1 MAKDYAEMLR
11 KAREGYAAA
20 TSGDTSGAS
29 KSGAKDYAKMLQDAR
44 NRVQGIQSNNDA
56 DAAQRAS
63 NARTVAARYYTNNL
77 QYPGT
82 VKKTP
87 EQQSNDRVVY
97 ARQPEVQQQ
106 LKEHADKLRAG
117 MEFKQTDEYK
127 TGLQNRMSGASLS
140 RSLAQ
145 NVPVVAPIKADETPV
160 LNTAPATEAREV
172 YKEKQETPYLPGL
185 RDNSVAKQIGYLSEI
200 AAAAVN
206 LGAEDLKGGAKDL
219 FNQITEGIAKG
230 TETKQ
235 VGKVSLPSGIKKS
248 TKPTFRTYSENQE
261 LGLDD
266 GSNLIKSMLKAS
278 EDAWYLNSDTEET
291 PAEKRIAEIENKYKY
306 TNKSDVTNFL
316 ASALSGTGYGTQN
329 IAGSLVSGGGL
340 GNPVSASMT
349 LFKGIRRNM
358 RDAKRMG
365 YSKDDAVGYATRQT
379 LADTGLDAILNA
391 AGAGVEQVAGKA
403 IANIPSVYTRAAART
418 GVSALSEAAQSALS
432 NIVSVANQKMTGN
445 PDATIDW
452 NSVAR
457 SAAVGGFS
465 GALQQG
471 IIEIVNLPT
480 NARLAKRDYAV
491 AEEYIKRATHVESDA
506 EAEQMV
512 QVGKKLLEYVD
523 DLANEGTSESK
534 ARAKGWKAY
543 KDTISAVVDD
553 LENYG
558 DRIVVD
564 FAEKSDIVNNIIN
577 APKADIVDGTADLV
591 NKVAES
597 IEPNENAVNAT
608 IDYIR
613 DEIQKKQNEITMQ
626 TDPVLRRE
634 TEIDRL
640 AIIEIEKTLRNK
652 RAEIESARKKKLEEA
667 DAAETQPNTTPTTD
681 GTEKT
686 VETSEKPLTTAQEN
700 ATIPV
705 ENTAQEQTVAKQ
717 PKQEERVETPK
728 NETTAKQTDPGN
740 KNIQTFTVD
749 GRTVE
754 IDTSKRAPNEF
765 TLKHVVKKH
774 SKTGEDLDVYQIPEN
789 LSSNEYARLKKNM
802 VGIGGYYSSFVKG
815 FIVPRDKI
823 DRIEY
828 FADVEEETPAQN
840 VQQGEKSGIHVEQ
853 AEEKAAENT
862 VQDSSETVVDSAEA
876 KPIVE
881 INKASGGETNEE
893 QAAIADGS
901 TSPASETEKAKAKI
915 KKSVE
920 TAGFEYKSKNARNIG
935 TAIANGALSLDN
947 IVYGGK
953 VNGFSDEQRKHFAET
968 LIAGSYTDAD
978 TIHTKIPYDGT
989 FDIKNNPTVIGNAL
1003 DALKIKLSSA
1013 ENVGGN
1019 SNANVKKIITL
1030 LQNAYTVAS
1039 SKHDGTD
1046 YVTDGSILIK
1056 VSTENLSEIRS
1067 ALDAKGNMQ
1076 ETQRDFLSMF
1086 DSDNIELLKVQPRK
1100 AYKIPASQKGGG
1112 ITAVSFETPDGKETL
1127 FDSRYVKTFDGKEN
1141 FWAAV
1146 KYKYAGDKY
1155 SLASV
1160 DKDGSINCLILPLNV
1175 SHTSNYEQVAFNSK
1189 SKLWAGKETE
1199 NTYTGENY
1207 VENTDAT
1214 LQTPEEPQPEQPRQQ
1229 VVQETT
1235 QQVQKDQNKPAS
1247 TQISDYV
1254 LDKLTNNGKITT
1266 QELQSI
1272 ADKAHGGTMAEGKYD
1287 VKAMTD
1293 AMELGVNRY
1302 IIDTIS
1308 NAQSDFNSPK
1318 AEKAVESID
1327 EITESILNAIPTQT
1341 KRSEEQVSL
1350 QQFSTPPNIAY
1361 LASWVANI
1369 DNKDTVLEPSAGIGG
1384 LASFAKADGAKVYV
1398 NELSESRLEMLK
1410 QLPFDGFFKEN
1421 AEQINNI
1428 LPDSVSP
1435 SVVLMNPPFSSTGGR
1450 TKNSTKNA
1458 IPHIE
1463 QALLR
1468 LQDGGRLVAIVGK
1481 GMADDTPTFRNW
1493 YNELRKTY
1501 DIRANVGINGEN
1513 YRKYGTTFDVQML
1526 VIDKTGPQKGKT
1538 ITGNYDDL
1546 REIPPLLEEVRNDK
1560 TKIGENAIQNPEAI
1574 HDKAVEELEIAR
1586 EASSKA
1592 ETALDAVK
1600 KMHDMYWF
1608 AENESAM
1615 SRGKKYSALSRPISK
1630 NASINRRDDVIK
1642 ELKKGAVPV
1651 EKSGEYRLQ
1660 FADKTF
1666 AIVVKSEHEF
1676 AEYLTSN
1683 KRSDESW
1690 DDALKRIQYHDG
1702 ALEKAEKAYNDAR
1715 SIESQKLEAA
1725 EEAYD
1730 ALTKYRHAK
1739 WDTAVRKSQEQNN
1752 AIKKGEDVNDRSR
1765 ENQQLE
1771 TGESGRKDVGIHRGA
1786 DVPKELGVADTIRE
1800 NVSGDDSGV
1809 PLGVSEQGN
1818 SSGSGRIVADTENP
1832 QHTGI
1837 VQTDDGGSK
1846 RGRSDTGIRE
1856 RSTDAKGLH
1865 EEVSDRGRG
1874 DMAVQRGDNAGHDID
1889 GDGSTARRD
1898 KPRTRGDERLG
1909 RGDVAESD
1917 KQYHKAALDSSEDN
1931 GTYATYTPEKLNIK
1945 GAKPHPTKLV
1955 ESSAMSSVHAPD
1967 LHYVPNLDRDIIT
1980 KGVLSDAQLVAV
1992 MYAGQAH
1999 ETVLPNGN
2007 RKGFLIG
2014 DGTGVGK
2021 GREISGIILDN
2032 FNSGRTKAVWVSV
2045 SSGLVNDARRDWV
2058 DLGGKESDVI
2068 DFSKEKGKKGGIGKF
2083 DKGIMF
2089 VSYDTLK
2096 SGKKGG
2102 ETNADIIADWFGK
2115 DFDGVIVFDE
2125 AHKAGNLIAEKTGRG
2140 SKKPSQNAIKAN
2152 DFQNSLKNA
2161 RVVYASATIADK
2173 VSGLAFVSRLGLW
2186 GDGTQFSGVDDFVG
2200 KIGGSGMAAMELVAR
2215 DMKATGTYI
2224 SRNLS
2229 YDGVGYERLEHTL
2242 TKDQI
2247 YMYDTMSEGWQVVMQ
2262 DVDKAMRITGNKSK
2276 NADSQLWSSMMRFYD
2291 QVLVSM
2297 SMPSVI
2303 SDIEKQLADG
2313 KACVVQVVNTQEA
2326 AQERAVEKMREE
2338 GSEDYDNLDI
2348 TPRQILE
2355 QYLLNSFPVEQYE
2368 KYIDEN
2374 GNEQSRVARDSKG
2387 QPIINKEAVAMRD
2400 ALLERIKD
2408 ISIPEGPIDMLINH
2422 FGKDRVAEVSGRDR
2436 RFVNVTD
2443 ENGNI
2448 KRVEDVRGDGAKN
2461 GSRAANDAEAKAF
2474 QNGEKDILI
2483 FSAQAGGTGY
2493 SYHADKRAK
2502 NSRQRVGYILQT
2514 APNSQLLMQTIGRIH
2529 RSNEAFPPIY
2539 KLVSTD
2545 LSAQKRFVTSSA
2557 RRLEQLGALTKGQRQ
2572 ASGGI
2577 FSADDNLE
2585 TDLSSDALLA
2595 FFDRLGHGKIPGM
2608 DPKKILSKMGYTKY
2622 FYDEYGNFKL
2632 NKDTGSNVTRF
2643 LNRILAL
2650 GVEDGNRVFDEFMDI
2665 RQAYYEAAEEAG
2677 TLDTGMENVKAD
2689 KLDIVQRETVYTDE
2703 STGAETQ
2710 YVQAKVYNKPTIIQT
2725 LDDAM
2730 AYRPQFQGIRRME
2743 DGSVRAVY
2751 RIADQT
2757 NSFGVPVKRFRLQG
2771 ANTAVSNTMSEK
2783 NMNAKTEEIPKAEWE
2798 AVWKEAVKEVPEYN
2812 ESELHMITGALL
2824 PVWNKLPQDGNIK
2837 AMRITATDGTQYL
2850 GRVIPPKQIDAVLRS
2865 LGASKSSIKKQY
2877 TGKEL
2882 YSAVMDKAQAVSFDG
2897 LYGATWTVS
2906 RRRVSGEN
2914 RLEVTGRNLFA
2925 FKEKYPGVFTETI
2938 QYKQRYFIPTGSKG
2952 EEILGKL
2959 AENGVRSVGNPEPDD
2974 VAYYSKTQGNWGSR
2988 AGKDGKLPMPK
2999 NISDIYKAAKE
3010 IFGIAI
3016 NSGKVKNGAEGVY
3029 NTHANTIRTRVY
3041 GDLPTIAHELGHMF
3055 DKRYKLSDM
3064 ESVNELVKNYKTD
3077 LEEAGYNESLYPKEA
3092 VAMYFADLLH
3102 DGEYAQHKNPQFS
3115 TALFDAMSDIDK
3127 NKLADFKQMTEN
3139 YFRMDDKERRRA
3151 QVRYRY
3157 KDKST
3162 MGKAKFQVESFLRDP
3177 KGYMGKRS
3185 RDFMREV
3192 FDDVFELRYF
3202 DGAHTLAMRERQSDS
3217 IAKGRLEYA
3226 FTDNHGKVIGK
3237 SLKSVLY
3244 EGDITDLNK
3253 KDFEA
3258 YLIAR
3263 VALDR
3268 LENNEKDPTA
3278 AYLVY
3283 ADKDLGSKE
3292 ALVNA
3297 ILDYE
3302 RENPT
3307 FADTANG
3314 VYEYRHNLLTVAVD
3328 SGIISEKLAKR
3339 MEKQLPHYVP
3349 LYRYVEDKNNVSPLA
3364 KFKGSGRDIYS
3375 PIENLATQTA
3385 AITKAIQKNET
3396 RKALF
3401 NAIDTNEDMGLWA
3414 EKVPPDKFF
3423 DRVSTQEIPD
3433 KIMKFLQ
3440 SGGNGAM
3447 TDDDM
3452 VEFTEELMKYI
3463 GGSVGMWKIKNK
3475 QNDKIVSV
3483 MRNGVPEYYE
3493 MHDPGLLKAL
3503 ENMNPHKSN
3512 AFISLMGTA
3521 TRISSTL
3528 VTSVSPRFGLF
3539 TNPIRDF
3546 NTGYIFSKTTN
3557 NPVTYTI
3564 DWFKAFIEAVRNTDD
3579 FKAYVANGG
3588 GYVGCIT
3595 SKANVLRG
3603 IYKDMVKPSS
3613 KLKESINP
3621 RNWLESLSG
3630 LANAIDSAPRFA
3642 EYKRALEQNGG
3653 DVIAAVQEGMDVTV
3667 NFRQSGRTTK
3677 EINNLVM
3684 FNSARVTAIG
3694 QNSERIM
3701 KSRRI
3706 FAKFLIV
3713 NFLQTAM
3720 HIAALVLFSKMFDEG
3735 DEDTLKDYQNLST
3748 YNKFANWCYPIGDG
3762 QFLRVPKEQN
3772 VMALSSVLDATWER
3786 FVLENPDAFK
3796 DMDEYLVDALMIADP
3811 NPMKAAGDLI
3821 SDVTFFGTVLDLAKN
3836 ETFTGAPIVPNG
3848 YQYRAAPEQYNEK
3861 TSALAIKLGS
3871 ITGMSPFKIDYI
3883 IDDTTG
3889 FVGDVILNLTKQGGT
3904 TLKDAV
3910 GLKDTSK
3917 KSVLKGIPVPGVM
3930 LRDSV
3935 YSTDVVSNFYDTKEW
3950 YDKRSGSY
3958 DAVGEAGGKYSFYD
3972 TYGSYK
3978 YQKIADVYSKA
3989 NARLKLEKND
3999 EAKRLLRRAM
4009 NTFIQSA
4016 NDTEKTKMDE
4026 RIAKLA
4032 ENTGYTV
4039 SDIAPYIVVP
4049 DSVSGKMPDGVK
4061 VSYYLDGYDLLDYYT
4076 MSQLYFQ
4083 YYCNDILDSTASDE
4097 EKAEALKKAKREV
4110 KEDLN
4115 EIFFEKLK

>member
-11 KAREGYAAA
+11 KAREGYTAA
-20 TSGDTSGAS
+20 TSGTTSGAS
-29 KSGAKDYAKMLQDAR
+29 QSGAKDYAKMLQDAR
-44 NRVQGIQSNNDA
+44 NRVQGIQPNNDT

-87 EQQSNDRVVY
+87 EQQSHDRVVY
-97 ARQPEVQQQ
+97 ARQPAIQQQ
-106 LKEHADKLRAG
+106 LKNRADMLNIGNAV
-117 MEFKQTDEYK
+117 QT
-127 TGLQNRMSGASLS
+127 TPRSQSAMSGASMAQ
-140 RSLAQ
+140 SLAQ
-145 NVPVVAPIKADETPV
+145 NVPNQYAPADKNALPKSLANVPSKNVEQKGALEYISEKGQEAFYNANQSINQTIEAASQAVFGFFGDVVNNKGVSPEEKLNSGLTKAKKRFVDTLEQNRVENPPDNTTDIAPEYESARSKPVVKFAGDANAVMSSMLPRFMVTMGASGLGATAASAAGTLGMATSAAQTFQNAYNEARNDGANENQATLSAARNAASDAIIGRFTGGVLEGGAGIADSAIQKYAGNALNNFFRSRPMAKTLSYVVAKGIGEGTEEVLQDIAKTEAKRLTYGSDEKIDPKSLAYSGV
-160 LNTAPATEAREV
+160 LGFVMGSAFAGMEAPARYAV
-172 YKEKQETPYLPGL
+172 YKSDYNTI
-185 RDNSVAKQIGYLSEI
+185 NTLS
-200 AAAAVN
+200 
-206 LGAEDLKGGAKDL
+206 
-219 FNQITEGIAKG
+219 
-230 TETKQ
+230 
-235 VGKVSLPSGIKKS
+235 
-248 TKPTFRTYSENQE
+248 R
-261 LGLDD
+261 
-266 GSNLIKSMLKAS
+266 
-278 EDAWYLNSDTEET
+278 
-291 PAEKRIAEIENKYKY
+291 
-306 TNKSDVTNFL
+306 
-316 ASALSGTGYGTQN
+316 
-329 IAGSLVSGGGL
+329 
-340 GNPVSASMT
+340 
-349 LFKGIRRNM
+349 
-358 RDAKRMG
+358 
-365 YSKDDAVGYATRQT
+365 
-379 LADTGLDAILNA
+379 
-391 AGAGVEQVAGKA
+391 GAGEVK
-403 IANIPSVYTRAAART
+403 
-418 GVSALSEAAQSALS
+418 S
-432 NIVSVANQKMTGN
+432 NA
-445 PDATIDW
+445 DAD
-452 NSVAR
+452 AM
-457 SAAVGGFS
+457 
-465 GALQQG
+465 Q
-471 IIEIVNLPT
+471 
-480 NARLAKRDYAV
+480 
-491 AEEYIKRATHVESDA
+491 ATADA
-506 EAEQMV
+506 
-512 QVGKKLLEYVD
+512 
-523 DLANEGTSESK
+523 
-534 ARAKGWKAY
+534 
-543 KDTISAVVDD
+543 
-553 LENYG
+553 
-558 DRIVVD
+558 
-564 FAEKSDIVNNIIN
+564 IIN
-577 APKADIVDGTADLV
+577 AADKAIDELQNAKPSEDVDVKEEISRLNYVKDGAQKVKDTLNENRSDIIEQNLAKEDATQNAVDGTPDTIIDDTAKLV
-591 NKVAES
+591 NTVADT
-597 IEPNENAVNAT
+597 IEPDKNAVNAT
-608 IDYIR
+608 IDHVVQEIR
-613 DEIQKKQNEITMQ
+613 NTDVQQNVAQ
-626 TDPVLRRE
+626 TDVEKQEIAVKRSKLE
-634 TEIDRL
+634 EID
-640 AIIEIEKTLRNK
+640 KTLRNNRK
-652 RAEIESARKKKLEEA
+652 DVEEARKDTKNQSDTPEIGTKKTVSEPIPPTYHEGKGVVQYFIPGRKTPVATSTQSDLGTLKLFGGDTTIKQAYETPLLGGQGVKTVLDAYVSRGYGDVTMHDMFGFDGENQFAANASRNPNAKVVPVDSANASTAEA
-667 DAAETQPNTTPTTD
+667 TPTTPTPTAE
-681 GTEKT
+681 TEKT
-686 VETSEKPLTTAQEN
+686 VETSEEPLTTEREN

-705 ENTAQEQTVAKQ
+705 ENTAQEQTVAEQ
-717 PKQEERVETPK
+717 PKQEERVETQK
-728 NETTAKQTDPGN
+728 NETTATQTEPDN

-749 GRTVE
+749 GKTVE

-765 TLKHVVKKH
+765 TLKHVVKQNT
-774 SKTGEDLDVYQIPEN
+774 KTGADMDVFRMTKS
-789 LSSNEYARLKKNM
+789 LSDKEYARLKKNI

-815 FIVPRDKI
+815 FIVPHDKI
-823 DRIEY
+823 DRISY
-828 FADVEEETPAQN
+828 FADV
-840 VQQGEKSGIHVEQ
+840 I
-853 AEEKAAENT
+853 
-862 VQDSSETVVDSAEA
+862 
-876 KPIVE
+876 
-881 INKASGGETNEE
+881 EE
-893 QAAIADGS
+893 QAPETPKPTEQPNAQTS
-901 TSPASETEKAKAKI
+901 TPTVQESTKVEETATDNLPTEEPVKTEKPVKA
-915 KKSVE
+915 
-920 TAGFEYKSKNARNIG
+920 
-935 TAIANGALSLDN
+935 
-947 IVYGGK
+947 
-953 VNGFSDEQRKHFAET
+953 
-968 LIAGSYTDAD
+968 
-978 TIHTKIPYDGT
+978 
-989 FDIKNNPTVIGNAL
+989 
-1003 DALKIKLSSA
+1003 
-1013 ENVGGN
+1013 
-1019 SNANVKKIITL
+1019 
-1030 LQNAYTVAS
+1030 
-1039 SKHDGTD
+1039 
-1046 YVTDGSILIK
+1046 
-1056 VSTENLSEIRS
+1056 
-1067 ALDAKGNMQ
+1067 
-1076 ETQRDFLSMF
+1076 
-1086 DSDNIELLKVQPRK
+1086 
-1100 AYKIPASQKGGG
+1100 
-1112 ITAVSFETPDGKETL
+1112 
-1127 FDSRYVKTFDGKEN
+1127 
-1141 FWAAV
+1141 
-1146 KYKYAGDKY
+1146 
-1155 SLASV
+1155 
-1160 DKDGSINCLILPLNV
+1160 
-1175 SHTSNYEQVAFNSK
+1175 
-1189 SKLWAGKETE
+1189 
-1199 NTYTGENY
+1199 
-1207 VENTDAT
+1207 AT
-1214 LQTPEEPQPEQPRQQ
+1214 N
-1229 VVQETT
+1229 VQENATN
-1235 QQVQKDQNKPAS
+1235 VQTSQEQDKPAS

-1266 QELQSI
+1266 QELQSV

-1302 IIDTIS
+1302 LIDTVK

-1318 AEKAVESID
+1318 AEKAVESLD

-1384 LASFAKADGAKVYV
+1384 LASFAKADGATVYV
-1398 NELSESRLEMLK
+1398 NELSDSRLKMLK
-1410 QLPFDGFFKEN
+1410 QLPFDGFYNEN

-1481 GMADDTPTFRNW
+1481 GMANDAPTFRNW
-1493 YNELRKTY
+1493 YNELREKY
-1501 DIRANVGINGEN
+1501 NIRANIGIDGEN
-1513 YRKYGTTFDVQML
+1513 YKKYGTTFDVQML
-1526 VIDKTGPQKGKT
+1526 VIDKTGPQTGET
-1538 ITGNYDDL
+1538 ITGNYKDL
-1546 REIPPLLEEVRNDK
+1546 HEIPKLLEGIRND
-1560 TKIGENAIQNPEAI
+1560 
-1574 HDKAVEELEIAR
+1574 
-1586 EASSKA
+1586 
-1592 ETALDAVK
+1592 
-1600 KMHDMYWF
+1600 
-1608 AENESAM
+1608 
-1615 SRGKKYSALSRPISK
+1615 RG
-1630 NASINRRDDVIK
+1630 
-1642 ELKKGAVPV
+1642 
-1651 EKSGEYRLQ
+1651 
-1660 FADKTF
+1660 
-1666 AIVVKSEHEF
+1666 
-1676 AEYLTSN
+1676 
-1683 KRSDESW
+1683 
-1690 DDALKRIQYHDG
+1690 
-1702 ALEKAEKAYNDAR
+1702 
-1715 SIESQKLEAA
+1715 
-1725 EEAYD
+1725 
-1730 ALTKYRHAK
+1730 
-1739 WDTAVRKSQEQNN
+1739 
-1752 AIKKGEDVNDRSR
+1752 R

-1771 TGESGRKDVGIHRGA
+1771 TGESGRGNNGLAPNQEKSETDLAGAVRG
-1786 DVPKELGVADTIRE
+1786 
-1800 NVSGDDSGV
+1800 
-1809 PLGVSEQGN
+1809 GN
-1818 SSGSGRIVADTENP
+1818 SIASNEQHVAGEYPGRHMDTGDGSGS
-1832 QHTGI
+1832 
-1837 VQTDDGGSK
+1837 
-1846 RGRSDTGIRE
+1846 
-1856 RSTDAKGLH
+1856 ST
-1865 EEVSDRGRG
+1865 RGRG
-1874 DMAVQRGDNAGHDID
+1874 DVQSVDAGRERDGRGILASDVRNDSGESASVLG
-1889 GDGSTARRD
+1889 GESERGVG
-1898 KPRTRGDERLG
+1898 RTGTGERVGIDERSS
-1909 RGDVAESD
+1909 RGNATGVVKEKTA
-1917 KQYHKAALDSSEDN
+1917 KKAASSDN
-1931 GTYATYTPEKLNIK
+1931 GVYASYTPAKLTIT
-1945 GAKPHPTKLV
+1945 GAKKHPAPLV
-1955 ESSAMSSVHAPD
+1955 ESSAMSAVSSPE
-1967 LHYVPNLDRDIIT
+1967 LHYKPKLDQKIIDS
-1980 KGVLSDAQLVAV
+1980 GALSDAQLENIS
-1992 MYAGQAH
+1992 YAGQAH
-1999 ETVLPNGN
+1999 EQMLPDGE
-2007 RKGFLIG
+2007 RKGYFIG

-2021 GREISGIILDN
+2021 GRQLAGIILDN
-2032 FNSGRTKAVWVSV
+2032 FNQGRKKAVWVSAKKE
-2045 SSGLVNDARRDWV
+2045 LFEDAVRDWS
-2058 DLGGKESDVI
+2058 DLGGDA
-2068 DFSKEKGKKGGIGKF
+2068 SKLLNYSNEAVKKKLSATNDGVL
-2083 DKGIMF
+2083 F
-2089 VSYDTLK
+2089 VTYDTLK
-2096 SGKKGG
+2096 GASKSGGSEKVKHLDVIERWLG
-2102 ETNADIIADWFGK
+2102 N

-2125 AHKAGNLIAEKTGRG
+2125 SHKMANL
-2140 SKKPSQNAIKAN
+2140 KPSSKGFGKAKASETAIAGDK
-2152 DFQNSLKNA
+2152 FQSDMKNA
-2161 RVVYASATIADK
+2161 RVVYASATGATN
-2173 VSGLAFVSRLGLW
+2173 VENLAYARRLGLW
-2186 GDGTQFSGVDDFVG
+2186 GEGSQFADETEFIT
-2200 KIGGSGMAAMELVAR
+2200 KIGSSGIAAMELVAR
-2215 DMKATGTYI
+2215 DMKAMGVYLARSI
-2224 SRNLS
+2224 S
-2229 YDGVGYERLEHTL
+2229 YDGVQYTQLQHKL
-2242 TKDQI
+2242 TPEQT
-2247 YMYDTMSEGWQVVMQ
+2247 YMYDTMSNGWQVVLQ
-2262 DVDKAMRITGNKSK
+2262 NFDKAMNITNSK
-2276 NADSQLWSSMMRFYD
+2276 KNTQVKRARSRVYSNMQQFYN
-2291 QVLVSM
+2291 QVLSSM
-2297 SMPSVI
+2297 SMPTVI
-2303 SDIEKQLADG
+2303 SDIEKELAAG
-2313 KACVVQVVNTQEA
+2313 HSCVIQIVNTNEA
-2326 AQERAVEKMREE
+2326 AQDRAVGNSKERGDKDLE
-2338 GSEDYDNLDI
+2338 NLDI
-2348 TPRQILE
+2348 TPRQLITG
-2355 QYLLNSFPVEQYE
+2355 YVMNCFPVQQYE
-2368 KYIDEN
+2368 SYTDEN
-2374 GNEQSRVARDSKG
+2374 GNEQSRPVVDSNG
-2387 QPIINKEAVAMRD
+2387 NPVLNKQAVSMRD
-2400 ALLERIKD
+2400 ELLAKIND
-2408 ISIPEGPIDMLINH
+2408 ISIPEGPLDMLINH
-2422 FGKDRVAEVSGRDR
+2422 FGEDNVAEITGRKSR
-2436 RFVNVTD
+2436 VVEKAD

-2448 KRVEDVRGDGAKN
+2448 KKQLEQRNSEKSN
-2461 GSRAANDAEAKAF
+2461 IAETKAF
-2474 QNGEKDILI
+2474 QDGKKRILV
-2483 FSAQAGGTGY
+2483 FSSAGGTGR
-2493 SYHADKRAK
+2493 SYHADKRAANQQK
-2502 NSRQRVGYILQT
+2502 RIHYVLQPGWQ
-2514 APNSQLLMQTIGRIH
+2514 ASEAVQGFGRTH
-2529 RSNEAFPPIY
+2529 RSNQVDTPVF
-2539 KLVSTD
+2539 KLISTD
-2545 LSAQKRFVTSSA
+2545 VMGHKRFVTSIA
-2557 RRLEQLGALTKGQRQ
+2557 RRLDQLGALTKGQRQ
-2572 ASGGI
+2572 TGSGV
-2577 FSADDNLE
+2577 FSEKDNLE
-2585 TDLSSDALLA
+2585 SPLSAEALRTLYK
-2595 FFDRLGHGKIPGM
+2595 RLGSNGVEGVNAK
-2608 DPKKILSKMGYTKY
+2608 DVFTEMGLYKD

-2632 NKDTGSNVTRF
+2632 NESIASSIPKF

-2650 GVEDGNRVFDEFMDI
+2650 DVEKQNKVFSAFEDI

-2710 YVQAKVYNKPTIIQT
+2710 YVQAKVYNKPTVIQT

-2798 AVWKEAVKEVPEYN
+2798 NAWKEAVKDVPEYN

-2850 GRVIPPKQIDAVLRS
+2850 GRVIPQKQIDAVLRS
-2865 LGASKSSIKKQY
+2865 LGASKSSVKKQY
-2877 TGKEL
+2877 TGKDL
-2882 YSAVMDKAQAVSFDG
+2882 YSAVMDKAQAVTFDG

-2925 FKEKYPGVFTETI
+2925 LKEKYPGVFTETI
-2938 QYKQRYFIPTGSKG
+2938 QYKPRYFIPTGRKG

-2959 AENGVRSVGNPEPDD
+2959 AENGVRSVGSPEPDA
-2974 VAYYSKTQGNWGSR
+2974 VEYYSKTQGNWGSR

-3055 DKRYKLSDM
+3055 DKQYKLSDM

-3077 LEEAGYNESLYPKEA
+3077 LEEAGYNESLYQKEA

-3102 DGEYAQHKNPQFS
+3102 DGEYAQQKNPQFS
-3115 TALFDAMSDIDK
+3115 TALFDAMSDTDK

-3237 SLKSVLY
+3237 SLQSVLY

-3328 SGIISEKLAKR
+3328 SGIISEKLAER

-3440 SGGNGAM
+3440 SGGNGTM

-3493 MHDPGLLKAL
+3493 MHDPGLVKAL

-3512 AFISLMGTA
+3512 AFISFMGTA

-3546 NTGYIFSKTTN
+3546 YSGYIFSKTTN
-3557 NPVTYTI
+3557 NPVTYTV

-3588 GYVGCIT
+3588 GYVGSIT

-3603 IYKDMVKPSS
+3603 IYKDMVKPSN

-3677 EINNLVM
+3677 AINNLVM

-3694 QNSERIM
+3694 QNAERILTN
-3701 KSRRI
+3701 RII
-3706 FAKFLIV
+3706 FAKWLTV
-3713 NFLQTAM
+3713 NFLKTAM

-3735 DEDTLKDYQNLST
+3735 DEDTLQDYQNLST
-3748 YNKFANWCYPIGDG
+3748 YNKFANWCYPVGDG
-3762 QFLRVPKEQN
+3762 QFLRVPKEPN

-3796 DMDEYLVDALMIADP
+3796 DVDEYLVDALMVADP
-3811 NPMKAAGDLI
+3811 NPLKAAGDLV

-3871 ITGMSPFKIDYI
+3871 ITGMSPFQIDYI

-3917 KSVLKGIPVPGVM
+3917 KSVLKGIPVPGVV

-3935 YSTDVVSNFYDTKEW
+3935 YSTDVVSNFYDAKEG

-4026 RIAKLA
+4026 KISKLA
-4032 ENTGYTV
+4032 EKTGYNV

-4061 VSYYLDGYDLLDYYT
+4061 VSYDLDGYDLLDYYT

-4083 YYCNDILDSTASDE
+4083 YYCNEILNSTASDE
-4097 EKAEALKKAKREV
+4097 EKAEALKKAKKEV

-4115 EIFFEKLK
+4115 DIFFEKLK

>member
-11 KAREGYAAA
+11 KAREGYTAA
-20 TSGDTSGAS
+20 TSGTTSGES

-63 NARTVAARYYTNNL
+63 NERTVAARYYTNNI
-77 QYPGT
+77 QYPGA

-87 EQQSNDRVVY
+87 EQQSHDRVVY
-97 ARQPEVQQQ
+97 ARQPAVQQQ
-106 LKEHADKLRAG
+106 LKENADKLRAG

-145 NVPVVAPIKADETPV
+145 NVPVVAPIKDDETPV
-160 LNTAPATEAREV
+160 SNTAPTTEAREV

-185 RDNSVAKQIGYLSEI
+185 RENSIAKQIGYLSEI

-206 LGAEDLKGGAKDL
+206 LGAEDLKGGVKDL

-306 TNKSDVTNFL
+306 TNKSGVTNFL

-329 IAGSLVSGGGL
+329 IVGSLVSGGGL
-340 GNPVSASMT
+340 GNPISASMT

-365 YSKDDAVGYATRQT
+365 YSKDDAVSYATQQT

-403 IANIPSVYTRAAART
+403 ISNIPSVYARAAART

-564 FAEKSDIVNNIIN
+564 FTEKSDIVNNIIN
-577 APKADIVDGTADLV
+577 APKADIVDGTADLA

-667 DAAETQPNTTPTTD
+667 DAEKTQPNTPPTTD
-681 GTEKT
+681 ETEKT
-686 VETSEKPLTTAQEN
+686 VETSEKPLTTGQKD

-705 ENTAQEQTVAKQ
+705 ENAAQEQPAAEQ

-728 NETTAKQTDPGN
+728 NETTAKQTEPGN

-774 SKTGEDLDVYQIPEN
+774 SKTGEDLDVYQIPKN

-802 VGIGGYYSSFVKG
+802 TGIGGYYSSFVKG

-828 FADVEEETPAQN
+828 FADVEEETPAQIA
-840 VQQGEKSGIHVEQ
+840 QQGEKSGIHVAQ
-853 AEEKAAENT
+853 VAEKASENT
-862 VQDSSETVVDSAEA
+862 VQDSSETEVDSAEA

-893 QAAIADGS
+893 QAAIVDGS
-901 TSPASETEKAKAKI
+901 ISPTSETEKAKTKI

-920 TAGFEYKSKNARNIG
+920 TAGFKYKSQNARNIG
-935 TAIANGALSLDN
+935 TEIANGTLSLDN

-1013 ENVGGN
+1013 ENVGEN
-1019 SNANVKKIITL
+1019 SNDNVKKITTLFKNVFITSK
-1030 LQNAYTVAS
+1030 VFS

-1056 VSTENLSEIRS
+1056 VSPEDISEIRS
-1067 ALDAKGNMQ
+1067 AFDAEGKMQ
-1076 ETQRDFLSMF
+1076 ETQRDFFNMF
-1086 DSDNIELLKVQPRK
+1086 DYDNIELLKIHPRK
-1100 AYKIPASQKGGG
+1100 AYKIPVSTNGWRA
-1112 ITAVSFETPDGKETL
+1112 TVVSFETPDGKETL

-1146 KYKYAGDKY
+1146 KIKHAGDKY

-1160 DKDGSINCLILPLNV
+1160 DKDGNINGLILPVNV
-1175 SHTSNYEQVAFNSK
+1175 SPTSNDEQVAFNSK
-1189 SKLWAGKETE
+1189 SKLWRGKETE
-1199 NTYTGENY
+1199 NTYTGENH
-1207 VENTDAT
+1207 
-1214 LQTPEEPQPEQPRQQ
+1214 
-1229 VVQETT
+1229 VQNIA
-1235 QQVQKDQNKPAS
+1235 DQNKPAS

-1254 LDKLTNNGKITT
+1254 LDKLTNNKKITT

-1302 IIDTIS
+1302 LIGTIS

-1318 AEKAVESID
+1318 AEKAVESLD

-1384 LASFAKADGAKVYV
+1384 LASFAKADGATVYV
-1398 NELSESRLEMLK
+1398 NELSDSRLEMLK

-1421 AEQINNI
+1421 ADQINNI

-1493 YNELRKTY
+1493 YNELREKY
-1501 DIRANVGINGEN
+1501 NIRANIGIDGEN
-1513 YRKYGTTFDVQML
+1513 YKKYGTTFDVQLL
-1526 VIDKTGPQKGKT
+1526 VIDKTGPQTGDT
-1538 ITGNYDDL
+1538 ITGTYKDL
-1546 REIPPLLEEVRNDK
+1546 HEIPKLLEGIR
-1560 TKIGENAIQNPEAI
+1560 
-1574 HDKAVEELEIAR
+1574 
-1586 EASSKA
+1586 
-1592 ETALDAVK
+1592 
-1600 KMHDMYWF
+1600 
-1608 AENESAM
+1608 
-1615 SRGKKYSALSRPISK
+1615 
-1630 NASINRRDDVIK
+1630 
-1642 ELKKGAVPV
+1642 
-1651 EKSGEYRLQ
+1651 
-1660 FADKTF
+1660 
-1666 AIVVKSEHEF
+1666 
-1676 AEYLTSN
+1676 
-1683 KRSDESW
+1683 
-1690 DDALKRIQYHDG
+1690 
-1702 ALEKAEKAYNDAR
+1702 
-1715 SIESQKLEAA
+1715 
-1725 EEAYD
+1725 
-1730 ALTKYRHAK
+1730 
-1739 WDTAVRKSQEQNN
+1739 
-1752 AIKKGEDVNDRSR
+1752 NDRSR

-1832 QHTGI
+1832 QHAGN
-1837 VQTDDGGSK
+1837 VQEDDGGSR

-1865 EEVSDRGRG
+1865 EEVSERGRG

-1909 RGDVAESD
+1909 RGDVAESA

-1980 KGVLSDAQLVAV
+1980 KGVLSDAQLEAV

-2058 DLGGKESDVI
+2058 DLGGKESDII
-2068 DFSKEKGKKGGIGKF
+2068 DFSKEKSKKGGIGRF

-2215 DMKATGTYI
+2215 DMKATGAYI

-2326 AQERAVEKMREE
+2326 AQERAVEKMRAD

-2368 KYIDEN
+2368 KYVDEN

-2514 APNSQLLMQTIGRIH
+2514 APNSQLLMQTLGRIH

-2622 FYDEYGNFKL
+2622 FYDEYGNFNL

-2689 KLDIVQRETVYTDE
+2689 KLDIVQQETVYTDE

-2710 YVQAKVYNKPTIIQT
+2710 YVQAKVYNKPTVIQT

-2757 NSFGVPVKRFRLQG
+2757 NSFGIPVKRFRLQG

-2798 AVWKEAVKEVPEYN
+2798 AVWKEAVKDVPEYN

-3092 VAMYFADLLH
+3092 VAMYFADLLR
-3102 DGEYAQHKNPQFS
+3102 DGEYAQQKNPQFS

-3328 SGIISEKLAKR
+3328 SGIISKKLAER

-3423 DRVSTQEIPD
+3423 DMVSTQEIPD

-3493 MHDPGLLKAL
+3493 MHDPGLVKAL

-3546 NTGYIFSKTTN
+3546 YSGYIFSKTTS
-3557 NPVTYTI
+3557 NPVTYMI

-3621 RNWLESLSG
+3621 RNWLEFLSG

-3642 EYKRALEQNGG
+3642 EYKRALEKNGG
-3653 DVIAAVQEGMDVTV
+3653 DVIAAVQEGMDITV

-3694 QNSERIM
+3694 QNAERIL
-3701 KSRRI
+3701 KNRRI
-3706 FAKFLIV
+3706 FAKWLTV
-3713 NFLQTAM
+3713 NFLKTAM

-3762 QFLRVPKEQN
+3762 QFLRVPKETN

-3796 DMDEYLVDALMIADP
+3796 DMDEYLVDALMVADP
-3811 NPMKAAGDLI
+3811 NPLKAAGDLI

-3871 ITGMSPFKIDYI
+3871 ITGMSPFQIDYI

-3917 KSVLKGIPVPGVM
+3917 KSVLKGIPVPGVV

-3935 YSTDVVSNFYDTKEW
+3935 YSTDVVSNFYDTKEG
-3950 YDKRSGSY
+3950 YDKRAGSY

-3999 EAKRLLRRAM
+3999 EAKRMLRRAM

-4026 RIAKLA
+4026 MISKLA

-4083 YYCNDILDSTASDE
+4083 YYCNDILNSTASDE
-4097 EKAEALKKAKREV
+4097 EKAEALKKLKREV

-4115 EIFFEKLK
+4115 DIFFEKLK

>member
-11 KAREGYAAA
+11 KAREGYTAA
-20 TSGDTSGAS
+20 TSGTTSGAS
-29 KSGAKDYAKMLQDAR
+29 QSGAKDYAKMLQDAR

-87 EQQSNDRVVY
+87 EQQSHDRVVY
-97 ARQPEVQQQ
+97 ARQPAVQQQ
-106 LKEHADKLRAG
+106 LKNRADMLNIGNAI
-117 MEFKQTDEYK
+117 QT
-127 TGLQNRMSGASLS
+127 TPRSQSAMSGAPMAQ
-140 RSLAQ
+140 SLAQ
-145 NVPVVAPIKADETPV
+145 NVPNQYAPADKNALPKSLANVPSKNVEQKGALEYISEKGQEAFYNANQSINQTIEAASQAVFGFFGDVVNNKGVSPEEKLNSGLTKAKERFVDTLEQNRAENPSDSTTDVAPEYESARSKPAVKIAGDVNAVMSSMLPRYMVTMGASGLGATAASAAGTLGMATSAAQTFQNAYNEARNDGANENQATLFAARNAASDAVIERFTGGVLEGGAGIADSAIQKYAGNALNNFFRSKPMAKTLSYVVAKGIGEGTEEVLQDIAKTGAKRLTYGSDEKLDPKS
-160 LNTAPATEAREV
+160 LAYSGILGFAMGSLFAGMEAPARYAV
-172 YKEKQETPYLPGL
+172 YKSDYNTV
-185 RDNSVAKQIGYLSEI
+185 NILSI
-200 AAAAVN
+200 
-206 LGAEDLKGGAKDL
+206 
-219 FNQITEGIAKG
+219 
-230 TETKQ
+230 
-235 VGKVSLPSGIKKS
+235 
-248 TKPTFRTYSENQE
+248 
-261 LGLDD
+261 
-266 GSNLIKSMLKAS
+266 
-278 EDAWYLNSDTEET
+278 
-291 PAEKRIAEIENKYKY
+291 
-306 TNKSDVTNFL
+306 
-316 ASALSGTGYGTQN
+316 
-329 IAGSLVSGGGL
+329 
-340 GNPVSASMT
+340 
-349 LFKGIRRNM
+349 
-358 RDAKRMG
+358 
-365 YSKDDAVGYATRQT
+365 
-379 LADTGLDAILNA
+379 
-391 AGAGVEQVAGKA
+391 GAGEVKSNADA
-403 IANIPSVYTRAAART
+403 DSM
-418 GVSALSEAAQSALS
+418 EATA
-432 NIVSVANQKMTGN
+432 
-445 PDATIDW
+445 DA
-452 NSVAR
+452 
-457 SAAVGGFS
+457 
-465 GALQQG
+465 
-471 IIEIVNLPT
+471 
-480 NARLAKRDYAV
+480 
-491 AEEYIKRATHVESDA
+491 
-506 EAEQMV
+506 
-512 QVGKKLLEYVD
+512 
-523 DLANEGTSESK
+523 
-534 ARAKGWKAY
+534 
-543 KDTISAVVDD
+543 
-553 LENYG
+553 
-558 DRIVVD
+558 
-564 FAEKSDIVNNIIN
+564 IIN
-577 APKADIVDGTADLV
+577 AADKAIDELQNAKPSEDVDVKEEISRLNYVKDGAQKVKDTLNENRADIIEQNLAKEDATQNAVDGTPDTIIDDTAKLV
-591 NKVAES
+591 NTVADT
-597 IEPNENAVNAT
+597 IEPDKNAVNAT
-608 IDYIR
+608 IDHVVQEIR
-613 DEIQKKQNEITMQ
+613 NTDVQQSVAQ
-626 TDPVLRRE
+626 TDVEKQEIAAKRSKLE
-634 TEIDRL
+634 EID
-640 AIIEIEKTLRNK
+640 KTLRNNRK
-652 RAEIESARKKKLEEA
+652 DVEEARKDTRNQSDTPEIGTKKTVSEPIPPTYHEGKGVVQYFIPGRKTPVATSTQSDLDTLKLFGGDTTIKQAYETPLMSGQGVKTVLDAYVSRGYGDVTLHDMFGFDGENQFEA
-667 DAAETQPNTTPTTD
+667 NASRNPNAKVVPVDSANASTAEATPTTPTPTSE
-681 GTEKT
+681 TEKT
-686 VETSEKPLTTAQEN
+686 VETNEKPLTTEQKD

-705 ENTAQEQTVAKQ
+705 ENAAQEQPAAEQ
-717 PKQEERVETPK
+717 PNQEKPAEAQK
-728 NETTAKQTDPGN
+728 AETTATQTEPDN

-749 GRTVE
+749 GKTVE
-754 IDTSKRAPNEF
+754 IGTSKRAPNEF
-765 TLKHVVKKH
+765 TLKHVVKQNT
-774 SKTGEDLDVYQIPEN
+774 KTGADMDVFRMTKS
-789 LSSNEYARLKKNM
+789 LSDKEYARLKKNI

-815 FIVPRDKI
+815 FIVPHDKI
-823 DRIEY
+823 DRISY
-828 FADVEEETPAQN
+828 FADV
-840 VQQGEKSGIHVEQ
+840 I
-853 AEEKAAENT
+853 
-862 VQDSSETVVDSAEA
+862 
-876 KPIVE
+876 
-881 INKASGGETNEE
+881 EE
-893 QAAIADGS
+893 QAPETPKPTEQPNAQTS
-901 TSPASETEKAKAKI
+901 T
-915 KKSVE
+915 
-920 TAGFEYKSKNARNIG
+920 
-935 TAIANGALSLDN
+935 
-947 IVYGGK
+947 
-953 VNGFSDEQRKHFAET
+953 
-968 LIAGSYTDAD
+968 
-978 TIHTKIPYDGT
+978 
-989 FDIKNNPTVIGNAL
+989 PTVQESTKVEETTTDN
-1003 DALKIKLSSA
+1003 
-1013 ENVGGN
+1013 
-1019 SNANVKKIITL
+1019 L
-1030 LQNAYTVAS
+1030 LT
-1039 SKHDGTD
+1039 G
-1046 YVTDGSILIK
+1046 
-1056 VSTENLSEIRS
+1056 E
-1067 ALDAKGNMQ
+1067 
-1076 ETQRDFLSMF
+1076 
-1086 DSDNIELLKVQPRK
+1086 P
-1100 AYKIPASQKGGG
+1100 
-1112 ITAVSFETPDGKETL
+1112 
-1127 FDSRYVKTFDGKEN
+1127 VKT
-1141 FWAAV
+1141 
-1146 KYKYAGDKY
+1146 
-1155 SLASV
+1155 
-1160 DKDGSINCLILPLNV
+1160 
-1175 SHTSNYEQVAFNSK
+1175 
-1189 SKLWAGKETE
+1189 
-1199 NTYTGENY
+1199 
-1207 VENTDAT
+1207 
-1214 LQTPEEPQPEQPRQQ
+1214 EEP
-1229 VVQETT
+1229 VKAATNVQENATN
-1235 QQVQKDQNKPAS
+1235 VQTSQEQDKPAS

-1254 LDKLTNNGKITT
+1254 LGKLTNNGKITT
-1266 QELQSI
+1266 QELQSV

-1302 IIDTIS
+1302 LIDTVK

-1318 AEKAVESID
+1318 AEKAVESLD

-1384 LASFAKADGAKVYV
+1384 LASFAKADGATVYV
-1398 NELSESRLEMLK
+1398 NELSDSRLEMLK
-1410 QLPFDGFFKEN
+1410 QLPFDGFYNEN

-1481 GMADDTPTFRNW
+1481 GMANDAPTFRNW
-1493 YNELRKTY
+1493 YNELREMY
-1501 DIRANVGINGEN
+1501 NIRANIGIDGEN
-1513 YRKYGTTFDVQML
+1513 YKKYGTTFDVQML
-1526 VIDKTGPQKGKT
+1526 VIDKAGPQTGET
-1538 ITGNYDDL
+1538 ITGNYKDL
-1546 REIPPLLEEVRNDK
+1546 HEIPKLLEGIR
-1560 TKIGENAIQNPEAI
+1560 
-1574 HDKAVEELEIAR
+1574 
-1586 EASSKA
+1586 
-1592 ETALDAVK
+1592 
-1600 KMHDMYWF
+1600 
-1608 AENESAM
+1608 
-1615 SRGKKYSALSRPISK
+1615 
-1630 NASINRRDDVIK
+1630 
-1642 ELKKGAVPV
+1642 
-1651 EKSGEYRLQ
+1651 
-1660 FADKTF
+1660 
-1666 AIVVKSEHEF
+1666 
-1676 AEYLTSN
+1676 
-1683 KRSDESW
+1683 
-1690 DDALKRIQYHDG
+1690 
-1702 ALEKAEKAYNDAR
+1702 
-1715 SIESQKLEAA
+1715 
-1725 EEAYD
+1725 
-1730 ALTKYRHAK
+1730 
-1739 WDTAVRKSQEQNN
+1739 
-1752 AIKKGEDVNDRSR
+1752 NDRSR

-1771 TGESGRKDVGIHRGA
+1771 TGESGRGNN
-1786 DVPKELGVADTIRE
+1786 GVAPNQEKPGTDLAGTVR
-1800 NVSGDDSGV
+1800 G
-1809 PLGVSEQGN
+1809 GN
-1818 SSGSGRIVADTENP
+1818 SIAGNEQHVAGEYPGRHMGTGDGSGS
-1832 QHTGI
+1832 
-1837 VQTDDGGSK
+1837 
-1846 RGRSDTGIRE
+1846 
-1856 RSTDAKGLH
+1856 ST
-1865 EEVSDRGRG
+1865 RGRG
-1874 DMAVQRGDNAGHDID
+1874 DVQSVDAGRERD
-1889 GDGSTARRD
+1889 GGGILASDVRNDSG
-1898 KPRTRGDERLG
+1898 KPTSVLGGESG
-1909 RGDVAESD
+1909 RGVGRTGTGERVGTGERSSRGNATGTVKE
-1917 KQYHKAALDSSEDN
+1917 KTAKKAASSDN
-1931 GTYATYTPEKLNIK
+1931 GVYASYTPAKLTIT
-1945 GAKPHPTKLV
+1945 GAKKHPAPLV
-1955 ESSAMSSVHAPD
+1955 ESSAMSAVSSPE
-1967 LHYVPNLDRDIIT
+1967 LHYKPKLDQKIIDS
-1980 KGVLSDAQLVAV
+1980 GALSDAQLENIS
-1992 MYAGQAH
+1992 YAGQAH
-1999 ETVLPNGN
+1999 EQMLPDGE
-2007 RKGFLIG
+2007 RKGYFIG

-2021 GREISGIILDN
+2021 GRQLAGIILDN
-2032 FNSGRTKAVWVSV
+2032 FNQGRTKAVWVSAKKE
-2045 SSGLVNDARRDWV
+2045 LFEDAVRDWS
-2058 DLGGKESDVI
+2058 DLGGDA
-2068 DFSKEKGKKGGIGKF
+2068 SKLLNYSSEAVKKKLPSTNDGVL
-2083 DKGIMF
+2083 F
-2089 VSYDTLK
+2089 VTYDTLK
-2096 SGKKGG
+2096 GASKSGGSEKVKHLDVIERWLG
-2102 ETNADIIADWFGK
+2102 N

-2125 AHKAGNLIAEKTGRG
+2125 SHKMANL
-2140 SKKPSQNAIKAN
+2140 KPSSKGFGKAKASETAIAGDK
-2152 DFQNSLKNA
+2152 FQSDMKNA
-2161 RVVYASATIADK
+2161 RVVYASATGATN
-2173 VSGLAFVSRLGLW
+2173 VENLAYARRLGLW
-2186 GDGTQFSGVDDFVG
+2186 GEGSQFADETEFIT
-2200 KIGGSGMAAMELVAR
+2200 KIGSSGIAAMELVAR
-2215 DMKATGTYI
+2215 DMKAMGVYLARSI
-2224 SRNLS
+2224 S
-2229 YDGVGYERLEHTL
+2229 YDGVQYTQLQHKL
-2242 TKDQI
+2242 TPEQT
-2247 YMYDTMSEGWQVVMQ
+2247 YMYNTMSNGWQVVLQ
-2262 DVDKAMRITGNKSK
+2262 NFDKAMNITNSK
-2276 NADSQLWSSMMRFYD
+2276 KNTQVKRARSQVYSNMQQFYN
-2291 QVLVSM
+2291 QVLSSM
-2297 SMPSVI
+2297 SMPTVI
-2303 SDIEKQLADG
+2303 SDIEKELAAG
-2313 KACVVQVVNTQEA
+2313 HSCVIQIVNTNEA
-2326 AQERAVEKMREE
+2326 AQDRAVGNSKERGDKDLE
-2338 GSEDYDNLDI
+2338 NLDI
-2348 TPRQILE
+2348 TPRQLITG
-2355 QYLLNSFPVEQYE
+2355 YVMNCFPVQQYE
-2368 KYIDEN
+2368 SYTDEN
-2374 GNEQSRVARDSKG
+2374 GNEQSRPVVDSSG
-2387 QPIINKEAVAMRD
+2387 NPVLNKQAVSMRD
-2400 ALLERIKD
+2400 DLLAKIND
-2408 ISIPEGPIDMLINH
+2408 ISIPEGPLDMLINH
-2422 FGKDRVAEVSGRDR
+2422 FGEDNVAEITGRKSR
-2436 RFVNVTD
+2436 VVEKTD

-2448 KRVEDVRGDGAKN
+2448 KKQLEQRNSEKSN
-2461 GSRAANDAEAKAF
+2461 IAETKAF
-2474 QNGEKDILI
+2474 QDGKKRILV
-2483 FSAQAGGTGY
+2483 FSSAGGTGR
-2493 SYHADKRAK
+2493 SYHADKRAANQQK
-2502 NSRQRVGYILQT
+2502 RIHYVLQPGWQ
-2514 APNSQLLMQTIGRIH
+2514 ASEAVQGFGRTH
-2529 RSNEAFPPIY
+2529 RSNQVDTPVF
-2539 KLVSTD
+2539 KLISTD
-2545 LSAQKRFVTSSA
+2545 VMGHKRFVTSIA
-2557 RRLEQLGALTKGQRQ
+2557 RRLDQLGALTKGQRQ
-2572 ASGGI
+2572 TGSGV
-2577 FSADDNLE
+2577 FSEKDNLE
-2585 TDLSSDALLA
+2585 SPLSAEALRTLYK
-2595 FFDRLGHGKIPGM
+2595 RLGANGVEGINAK
-2608 DPKKILSKMGYTKY
+2608 DVFTEMGLYKD

-2632 NKDTGSNVTRF
+2632 NESIASSIPKF

-2650 GVEDGNRVFDEFMDI
+2650 DVEKQNKVFSAFEDI

-2710 YVQAKVYNKPTIIQT
+2710 YVQAKVYNKPTVIQT

-2743 DGSVRAVY
+2743 DGSVRAAY

-2798 AVWKEAVKEVPEYN
+2798 NAWKEAVKDVPEYN

-2850 GRVIPPKQIDAVLRS
+2850 GRVIPQKQIDAVLRS
-2865 LGASKSSIKKQY
+2865 LGASKSSVKKQY
-2877 TGKEL
+2877 TGKDL
-2882 YSAVMDKAQAVSFDG
+2882 YSAVMDKAQAVAFDG
-2897 LYGATWTVS
+2897 LYGTTWTVS

-2925 FKEKYPGVFTETI
+2925 LKEKYSGVFTETI
-2938 QYKQRYFIPTGSKG
+2938 QYKPRYFIPTGSKG

-2959 AENGVRSVGNPEPDD
+2959 AENGVRSVGSPEPDA
-2974 VAYYSKTQGNWGSR
+2974 VEYYSKTQGNWGSR

-3016 NSGKVKNGAEGVY
+3016 NSGKVKNGAAGVY

-3055 DKRYKLSDM
+3055 DKQYKLSDM

-3077 LEEAGYNESLYPKEA
+3077 LEEAGYNESLYQKEA

-3102 DGEYAQHKNPQFS
+3102 DGEYAQQKNPQFS
-3115 TALFDAMSDIDK
+3115 TALFDAMSDTDK

-3237 SLKSVLY
+3237 SLQSVLY

-3328 SGIISEKLAKR
+3328 SGIISEKLAER

-3440 SGGNGAM
+3440 SGGNGTM

-3483 MRNGVPEYYE
+3483 MRNGVPGYYE
-3493 MHDPGLLKAL
+3493 MHDPGLVKAL

-3512 AFISLMGTA
+3512 AFISFMGTA

-3546 NTGYIFSKTTN
+3546 YSGYIFSKTTN
-3557 NPVTYTI
+3557 NPVTYTV

-3588 GYVGCIT
+3588 GYVGSIT
-3595 SKANVLRG
+3595 SNANVLRG

-3642 EYKRALEQNGG
+3642 EYKRALEKNGG

-3677 EINNLVM
+3677 AINDLVM
-3684 FNSARVTAIG
+3684 FHSAKVTSIG
-3694 QNSERIM
+3694 QNAERILTN
-3701 KSRRI
+3701 RRI
-3706 FAKFLIV
+3706 LAKWLTV
-3713 NFLQTAM
+3713 NLLQTAM
-3720 HIAALVLFSKMFDEG
+3720 HIAALVLFSKMYDEG
-3735 DEDTLKDYQNLST
+3735 DEDTLQDYQNLST

-3762 QFLRVPKEQN
+3762 QFLRVPKETN
-3772 VMALSSVLDATWER
+3772 VMALSSVLGATWER

-3796 DMDEYLVDALMIADP
+3796 DVDEYLVDALMVADP
-3811 NPMKAAGDLI
+3811 NPLKAAGDLV

-3871 ITGMSPFKIDYI
+3871 ITGMSPFQIDYI

-3917 KSVLKGIPVPGVM
+3917 KSVLKGIPVPGVV

-3935 YSTDVVSNFYDTKEW
+3935 YSTDVVSSFYDTKEG

-4026 RIAKLA
+4026 KISKLA
-4032 ENTGYTV
+4032 EKTGYNV

-4061 VSYYLDGYDLLDYYT
+4061 VSYDLDGYDLLDYYT

-4083 YYCNDILDSTASDE
+4083 YYCNEILDSTASDE
-4097 EKAEALKKAKREV
+4097 EKAEALKKAKKEV

-4115 EIFFEKLK
+4115 DIFFEKLK

>member
-77 QYPGT
+77 QYPGS

-87 EQQSNDRVVY
+87 EQQSHDRVVY
-97 ARQPEVQQQ
+97 ARQPAVQQQ
-106 LKEHADKLRAG
+106 LKENADKLRAG

-127 TGLQNRMSGASLS
+127 TGLQNRMSGASFS

-160 LNTAPATEAREV
+160 SNTAPATEAREV

-185 RDNSVAKQIGYLSEI
+185 LENSVAKQIGYLSEI

-206 LGAEDLKGGAKDL
+206 LGAEDLKGGVKDL

-329 IAGSLVSGGGL
+329 IVGSLVSGGGL

-349 LFKGIRRNM
+349 LFKSIRRNM

-365 YSKDDAVGYATRQT
+365 YSKDDAIGYATRQT

-403 IANIPSVYTRAAART
+403 IANIPSVYARAAART

-577 APKADIVDGTADLV
+577 APKADIVDGTAVLV
-591 NKVAES
+591 NKVAEN

-667 DAAETQPNTTPTTD
+667 DAAETQPNTPPTTD

-686 VETSEKPLTTAQEN
+686 AETSEKPLTTAQEN

-774 SKTGEDLDVYQIPEN
+774 SKTGEDLDVYQIPKN

-853 AEEKAAENT
+853 VEEKAAENT

-893 QAAIADGS
+893 QAAIVDGS
-901 TSPASETEKAKAKI
+901 TPPASETEKAKTKI

-920 TAGFEYKSKNARNIG
+920 TAGFEYKSQNARNIG
-935 TAIANGALSLDN
+935 TAIANSTLSLDN

-1019 SNANVKKIITL
+1019 SNDNVKKITTL
-1030 LQNAYTVAS
+1030 FQSISNVSKVFS

-1046 YVTDGSILIK
+1046 YVTDGHILIK
-1056 VSTENLSEIRS
+1056 VSPENLSEIRS
-1067 ALDAKGNMQ
+1067 AFDAEGKMQ
-1076 ETQRDFLSMF
+1076 ETQRDFFNMF
-1086 DSDNIELLKVQPRK
+1086 DYDNIELLKIQPIK
-1100 AYKIPASQKGGG
+1100 AYKIPVSQKGGG
-1112 ITAVSFETPDGKETL
+1112 ATAVSFETPDGKETL

-1146 KYKYAGDKY
+1146 KYKPAGDKY

-1160 DKDGSINCLILPLNV
+1160 DKDGNINGLILPVNV
-1175 SHTSNYEQVAFNSK
+1175 SSTSNYEQVAFNSK
-1189 SKLWAGKETE
+1189 SKLWAGKGAE

-1214 LQTPEEPQPEQPRQQ
+1214 IQTPEEPQPEQPKQQ

-1235 QQVQKDQNKPAS
+1235 QQVQQDQNKPAS

-1318 AEKAVESID
+1318 AEKAVESLD

-1398 NELSESRLEMLK
+1398 NELSDSRLEMLK
-1410 QLPFDGFFKEN
+1410 QLPFDGFFNEN

-1493 YNELRKTY
+1493 YNELRNTY
-1501 DIRANVGINGEN
+1501 DIRANIGIDGEN
-1513 YRKYGTTFDVQML
+1513 YKKYGTTFDVQML
-1526 VIDKTGPQKGKT
+1526 VIDKTGPQTGET
-1538 ITGNYDDL
+1538 ITGTYKDL
-1546 REIPPLLEEVRNDK
+1546 HEIPKLLEGIR
-1560 TKIGENAIQNPEAI
+1560 
-1574 HDKAVEELEIAR
+1574 
-1586 EASSKA
+1586 
-1592 ETALDAVK
+1592 
-1600 KMHDMYWF
+1600 
-1608 AENESAM
+1608 
-1615 SRGKKYSALSRPISK
+1615 
-1630 NASINRRDDVIK
+1630 
-1642 ELKKGAVPV
+1642 
-1651 EKSGEYRLQ
+1651 
-1660 FADKTF
+1660 
-1666 AIVVKSEHEF
+1666 
-1676 AEYLTSN
+1676 
-1683 KRSDESW
+1683 
-1690 DDALKRIQYHDG
+1690 
-1702 ALEKAEKAYNDAR
+1702 
-1715 SIESQKLEAA
+1715 
-1725 EEAYD
+1725 
-1730 ALTKYRHAK
+1730 
-1739 WDTAVRKSQEQNN
+1739 
-1752 AIKKGEDVNDRSR
+1752 NDRSR

-1771 TGESGRKDVGIHRGA
+1771 TGESGRGNN
-1786 DVPKELGVADTIRE
+1786 GVAPNQEKPGTDLAGTVR
-1800 NVSGDDSGV
+1800 G
-1809 PLGVSEQGN
+1809 GN
-1818 SSGSGRIVADTENP
+1818 SIAGNEQHVAGEYSGRHMDTGDGSGS
-1832 QHTGI
+1832 
-1837 VQTDDGGSK
+1837 
-1846 RGRSDTGIRE
+1846 
-1856 RSTDAKGLH
+1856 ST
-1865 EEVSDRGRG
+1865 RGRG
-1874 DMAVQRGDNAGHDID
+1874 DVQSVDAGRERD
-1889 GDGSTARRD
+1889 GGGILASDVRNDSG
-1898 KPRTRGDERLG
+1898 KPTSVLGGESG
-1909 RGDVAESD
+1909 RGVGRTGTGERVGTGERSSRGNATGAVKE
-1917 KQYHKAALDSSEDN
+1917 KTTKKAASSDN
-1931 GTYATYTPEKLNIK
+1931 GVYASYTPAKLTIT
-1945 GAKPHPTKLV
+1945 GAKKHPAPLV
-1955 ESSAMSSVHAPD
+1955 ESSAMSAVSSPE
-1967 LHYVPNLDRDIIT
+1967 LHYKPKLDQKIIDS
-1980 KGVLSDAQLVAV
+1980 GALSDAQLENIS
-1992 MYAGQAH
+1992 YAGQAH
-1999 ETVLPNGN
+1999 EQMLPNGE
-2007 RKGFLIG
+2007 RKGYFIG

-2021 GREISGIILDN
+2021 GRQLAGIILDN
-2032 FNSGRTKAVWVSV
+2032 FNQGRTKAVWVSAKKE
-2045 SSGLVNDARRDWV
+2045 LFEDAVRDWS
-2058 DLGGKESDVI
+2058 DLGGDASKLLNYSSESV
-2068 DFSKEKGKKGGIGKF
+2068 KKKLSSTNDGIL
-2083 DKGIMF
+2083 F
-2089 VSYDTLK
+2089 VTYDTLK
-2096 SGKKGG
+2096 GASKSGGSEKVKHLDVIERWLG
-2102 ETNADIIADWFGK
+2102 N

-2125 AHKAGNLIAEKTGRG
+2125 SHKMANL
-2140 SKKPSQNAIKAN
+2140 KPSQKGFGKAKASETAIAGDK
-2152 DFQNSLKNA
+2152 FQSDMKNA
-2161 RVVYASATIADK
+2161 RVVYASATGATN
-2173 VSGLAFVSRLGLW
+2173 VENLAYARRLGLW
-2186 GDGTQFSGVDDFVG
+2186 GEGSQFADETEFIT
-2200 KIGGSGMAAMELVAR
+2200 KIGSSGIAAMELVAR
-2215 DMKATGTYI
+2215 DMKAMGVYLARSI
-2224 SRNLS
+2224 S
-2229 YDGVGYERLEHTL
+2229 YDGVQYTQLQHKL
-2242 TKDQI
+2242 TPEQT
-2247 YMYDTMSEGWQVVMQ
+2247 YMYNTMSNGWQVVLQ
-2262 DVDKAMRITGNKSK
+2262 NFDKAMNITNSK
-2276 NADSQLWSSMMRFYD
+2276 KNNQVKRARSQVYSNMQQFYN
-2291 QVLVSM
+2291 QVLSSM
-2297 SMPSVI
+2297 SMPTVI
-2303 SDIEKQLADG
+2303 SDIEKELAAG
-2313 KACVVQVVNTQEA
+2313 HSCVIQIVNTNEA
-2326 AQERAVEKMREE
+2326 AQDRAVGDSKERGDKDLE
-2338 GSEDYDNLDI
+2338 NLDI
-2348 TPRQILE
+2348 TPRQLITG
-2355 QYLLNSFPVEQYE
+2355 YVMNCFPVQQYE
-2368 KYIDEN
+2368 SYIDEN
-2374 GNEQSRVARDSKG
+2374 GNEQSRPVVDSNG
-2387 QPIINKEAVAMRD
+2387 NPVLNKQAVSMRD
-2400 ALLERIKD
+2400 DLLAKIND
-2408 ISIPEGPIDMLINH
+2408 ISIPEGPLDMLINH
-2422 FGKDRVAEVSGRDR
+2422 FGEDNVAEITGRKSR
-2436 RFVNVTD
+2436 VVEKAD

-2448 KRVEDVRGDGAKN
+2448 KKQLEQRNSEKSN
-2461 GSRAANDAEAKAF
+2461 IAETKAF
-2474 QNGEKDILI
+2474 QDGKKRILV
-2483 FSAQAGGTGY
+2483 FSSAGGTGR
-2493 SYHADKRAK
+2493 SYHADKRAANQQK
-2502 NSRQRVGYILQT
+2502 RIHYVLQPGWQ
-2514 APNSQLLMQTIGRIH
+2514 ASEAVQGFGRTH
-2529 RSNEAFPPIY
+2529 RSNQVDTPVF
-2539 KLVSTD
+2539 KLISTD
-2545 LSAQKRFVTSSA
+2545 VMGHKRFVTSIA
-2557 RRLEQLGALTKGQRQ
+2557 RRLDQLGALTKGQRQ
-2572 ASGGI
+2572 TGSGV
-2577 FSADDNLE
+2577 FSEKDNLE
-2585 TDLSSDALLA
+2585 SPLSAEALRTLYK
-2595 FFDRLGHGKIPGM
+2595 RLGENRVEGINAK
-2608 DPKKILSKMGYTKY
+2608 DVFTEMGLYKD

-2632 NKDTGSNVTRF
+2632 NESIASSIPKF

-2650 GVEDGNRVFDEFMDI
+2650 DVEKQNKVFSAFEDI

-2798 AVWKEAVKEVPEYN
+2798 AVWKEAVKDVPEYN

-2959 AENGVRSVGNPEPDD
+2959 AEKGVRSVGNPEPDD

-2988 AGKDGKLPMPK
+2988 SGKEGKLPMPK

-3016 NSGKVKNGAEGVY
+3016 NSGKVKKGAKGVY

-3055 DKRYKLSDM
+3055 DKQYKLSDM

-3092 VAMYFADLLH
+3092 VAMYFADLLR
-3102 DGEYAQHKNPQFS
+3102 DGEYAQQKNPQFS

-3162 MGKAKFQVESFLRDP
+3162 IGKAKFQVESFLRDP

-3226 FTDNHGKVIGK
+3226 FTDNYGKVIGK

-3244 EGDITDLNK
+3244 EGNITDLNK

-3328 SGIISEKLAKR
+3328 SGIISKKLAER

-3512 AFISLMGTA
+3512 AFISFMGTA

-3557 NPVTYTI
+3557 NPVTYTV
-3564 DWFKAFIEAVRNTDD
+3564 DWLKAFIEAVRNTDD

-3720 HIAALVLFSKMFDEG
+3720 HLAALVLFSKMFDEG

-3871 ITGMSPFKIDYI
+3871 ITGMSPFQIDYI

-3917 KSVLKGIPVPGVM
+3917 KSVLKGIPVPGVV

-3935 YSTDVVSNFYDTKEW
+3935 YSTDVVSNFYDTKEG

-4026 RIAKLA
+4026 RISKLA

-4061 VSYYLDGYDLLDYYT
+4061 VSYDLDGYDILDYYT

-4083 YYCNDILDSTASDE
+4083 YYCNDILNSTASDE
-4097 EKAEALKKAKREV
+4097 EKAEALKKLKREV

-4115 EIFFEKLK
+4115 DIFFEKLK

>member
-44 NRVQGIQSNNDA
+44 NRVQGIQPNNDA

-63 NARTVAARYYTNNL
+63 NERTVAARYYTNNL

-82 VKKTP
+82 AKKTP
-87 EQQSNDRVVY
+87 EQQSHDRVVY
-97 ARQPEVQQQ
+97 ARQPAVQQQ
-106 LKEHADKLRAG
+106 LKNRADMLNIGNAI
-117 MEFKQTDEYK
+117 QT
-127 TGLQNRMSGASLS
+127 TPRSQSAMSGASMAQ
-140 RSLAQ
+140 SLAQ
-145 NVPVVAPIKADETPV
+145 NVPSQYAPAGKNALPKSLANVPPKNVEQKGALEYISEKGQEAFYNANQSINQTIEAASQAVFGFFGDVANNKGVSPEEKLNSGLTKAKERFVDTLEQNRAENPPDNTTDVAPEYESARNK
-160 LNTAPATEAREV
+160 PAV
-172 YKEKQETPYLPGL
+172 K
-185 RDNSVAKQIGYLSEI
+185 I
-200 AAAAVN
+200 AGDVNAVM
-206 LGAEDLKGGAKDL
+206 
-219 FNQITEGIAKG
+219 
-230 TETKQ
+230 
-235 VGKVSLPSGIKKS
+235 S
-248 TKPTFRTYSENQE
+248 
-261 LGLDD
+261 
-266 GSNLIKSMLKAS
+266 SMLPRYMVTMGAS
-278 EDAWYLNSDTEET
+278 GFGAT
-291 PAEKRIAEIENKYKY
+291 A
-306 TNKSDVTNFL
+306 
-316 ASALSGTGYGTQN
+316 AS
-329 IAGSLVSGGGL
+329 
-340 GNPVSASMT
+340 
-349 LFKGIRRNM
+349 
-358 RDAKRMG
+358 
-365 YSKDDAVGYATRQT
+365 
-379 LADTGLDAILNA
+379 A
-391 AGAGVEQVAGKA
+391 AGALGMATSAAQTFQNAYNEARNDGADENQA
-403 IANIPSVYTRAAART
+403 TLFAARNAST
-418 GVSALSEAAQSALS
+418 
-432 NIVSVANQKMTGN
+432 
-445 PDATIDW
+445 DA
-452 NSVAR
+452 
-457 SAAVGGFS
+457 
-465 GALQQG
+465 
-471 IIEIVNLPT
+471 IIERFTGGVLEGGAGIADSAIQKYAGNALNNFFRSKPMAKTLSYVVAKGIGEGTEEVLQDIAKTESKRLTYGSDEKLDPKSLTYSGILGFAMGSLFAGMEAPARYAVYKSDYNTVNLLSIGAGEVKS
-480 NARLAKRDYAV
+480 NADADSM
-491 AEEYIKRATHVESDA
+491 EATADA
-506 EAEQMV
+506 
-512 QVGKKLLEYVD
+512 
-523 DLANEGTSESK
+523 
-534 ARAKGWKAY
+534 
-543 KDTISAVVDD
+543 
-553 LENYG
+553 
-558 DRIVVD
+558 
-564 FAEKSDIVNNIIN
+564 IIN
-577 APKADIVDGTADLV
+577 AADKVIDELQNAKPSEDVDVKEEISRLNYVKDGAQKVKDTLNENRADIIEQNLAKEDATQNAVDGTPDTIIDDTAKLV
-591 NKVAES
+591 NTVADT
-597 IEPNENAVNAT
+597 IEPDKNAVNAT
-608 IDYIR
+608 IDHVVQEIR
-613 DEIQKKQNEITMQ
+613 NTDVQQNVAQ
-626 TDPVLRRE
+626 TDVEKQEIAAKRSKLE
-634 TEIDRL
+634 EID
-640 AIIEIEKTLRNK
+640 KTLRNNRK
-652 RAEIESARKKKLEEA
+652 DVEEARKDAKNQSDAPEVGTKKTVSEPIEPTYHEGKGVVQYFVPGRKTPVVTSTQSDLDTLKLFGGNTTIKQAYETPLMSGQGVKTVLDAYVSRGYGDVTLHDMFGFDGENQFEA
-667 DAAETQPNTTPTTD
+667 NASRNPNAKVVPVDNANANTAETTPVTHTTTAETGETT
-681 GTEKT
+681 
-686 VETSEKPLTTAQEN
+686 ETSEKPLKTAQEN

-717 PKQEERVETPK
+717 PKQEELVETPK
-728 NETTAKQTDPGN
+728 NETTAKQTEPGN

-754 IDTSKRAPNEF
+754 IDTTKRAPNEF

-774 SKTGEDLDVYQIPEN
+774 SKTGEDLDVYQIPKN

-828 FADVEEETPAQN
+828 FADVEEAAPAQN
-840 VQQGEKSGIHVEQ
+840 VDATAAPQQS
-853 AEEKAAENT
+853 A
-862 VQDSSETVVDSAEA
+862 ETVTA
-876 KPIVE
+876 PQQTVE
-881 INKASGGETNEE
+881 K
-893 QAAIADGS
+893 
-901 TSPASETEKAKAKI
+901 
-915 KKSVE
+915 
-920 TAGFEYKSKNARNIG
+920 
-935 TAIANGALSLDN
+935 
-947 IVYGGK
+947 
-953 VNGFSDEQRKHFAET
+953 
-968 LIAGSYTDAD
+968 
-978 TIHTKIPYDGT
+978 
-989 FDIKNNPTVIGNAL
+989 
-1003 DALKIKLSSA
+1003 
-1013 ENVGGN
+1013 
-1019 SNANVKKIITL
+1019 
-1030 LQNAYTVAS
+1030 
-1039 SKHDGTD
+1039 
-1046 YVTDGSILIK
+1046 
-1056 VSTENLSEIRS
+1056 
-1067 ALDAKGNMQ
+1067 
-1076 ETQRDFLSMF
+1076 
-1086 DSDNIELLKVQPRK
+1086 
-1100 AYKIPASQKGGG
+1100 
-1112 ITAVSFETPDGKETL
+1112 
-1127 FDSRYVKTFDGKEN
+1127 
-1141 FWAAV
+1141 
-1146 KYKYAGDKY
+1146 
-1155 SLASV
+1155 
-1160 DKDGSINCLILPLNV
+1160 
-1175 SHTSNYEQVAFNSK
+1175 
-1189 SKLWAGKETE
+1189 
-1199 NTYTGENY
+1199 
-1207 VENTDAT
+1207 VENTAAT
-1214 LQTPEEPQPEQPRQQ
+1214 LQTSEEQQPEQPKQQ
-1229 VVQETT
+1229 VVQETA
-1235 QQVQKDQNKPAS
+1235 QQVQQDQNKPAS

-1287 VKAMTD
+1287 VKSMTD

-1318 AEKAVESID
+1318 AEKAVKSLD

-1493 YNELRKTY
+1493 YNELREKY
-1501 DIRANVGINGEN
+1501 NIRANIGIDGEN
-1513 YRKYGTTFDVQML
+1513 YKKYGTTFDVQML
-1526 VIDKTGPQKGKT
+1526 VIDKTGPQTGET
-1538 ITGNYDDL
+1538 ITGTYKDL
-1546 REIPPLLEEVRNDK
+1546 HEIPKLLEGIR
-1560 TKIGENAIQNPEAI
+1560 
-1574 HDKAVEELEIAR
+1574 
-1586 EASSKA
+1586 
-1592 ETALDAVK
+1592 
-1600 KMHDMYWF
+1600 
-1608 AENESAM
+1608 
-1615 SRGKKYSALSRPISK
+1615 
-1630 NASINRRDDVIK
+1630 
-1642 ELKKGAVPV
+1642 
-1651 EKSGEYRLQ
+1651 
-1660 FADKTF
+1660 
-1666 AIVVKSEHEF
+1666 
-1676 AEYLTSN
+1676 
-1683 KRSDESW
+1683 
-1690 DDALKRIQYHDG
+1690 
-1702 ALEKAEKAYNDAR
+1702 
-1715 SIESQKLEAA
+1715 
-1725 EEAYD
+1725 
-1730 ALTKYRHAK
+1730 
-1739 WDTAVRKSQEQNN
+1739 
-1752 AIKKGEDVNDRSR
+1752 NDRSR

-1771 TGESGRKDVGIHRGA
+1771 TWESGRKDVGIHRGA

-1800 NVSGDDSGV
+1800 NVSGHDSGV
-1809 PLGVSEQGN
+1809 PLGVSEHGN

-1832 QHTGI
+1832 QHAGI
-1837 VQTDDGGSK
+1837 VQTDDGGSG
-1846 RGRSDTGIRE
+1846 RGRSDTGVRE

-1865 EEVSDRGRG
+1865 EEVSERGRG

-1980 KGVLSDAQLVAV
+1980 KGVLSDAQLEAV

-2096 SGKKGG
+2096 SGKKSG

-2262 DVDKAMRITGNKSK
+2262 DVGKAMRITGNKSK

-2326 AQERAVEKMREE
+2326 AQERAVEKMRED

-2368 KYIDEN
+2368 KYVDEN

-2514 APNSQLLMQTIGRIH
+2514 APNSQLLMQTLGRIH

-2595 FFDRLGHGKIPGM
+2595 FFDRLGHGRIPGM
-2608 DPKKILSKMGYTKY
+2608 DPEKILSKMGYKKY
-2622 FYDEYGNFKL
+2622 FYDEYGNFNL
-2632 NKDTGSNVTRF
+2632 NKDVGSNVTRF

-2710 YVQAKVYNKPTIIQT
+2710 YVQAKVYNKPTVIQT

-2757 NSFGVPVKRFRLQG
+2757 NSFGIPVKRFRLQG

-2798 AVWKEAVKEVPEYN
+2798 TAWKEAVKDVPEYN

-2974 VAYYSKTQGNWGSR
+2974 VAYYSKTQGSWGSR
-2988 AGKDGKLPMPK
+2988 SGKDGKLPMPK

-3016 NSGKVKNGAEGVY
+3016 NSGKVKKGAEGVY

-3055 DKRYKLSDM
+3055 DKQYKLSDM

-3102 DGEYAQHKNPQFS
+3102 DGEYAQQKNPQFS

-3192 FDDVFELRYF
+3192 FDDVYELRYF

-3217 IAKGRLEYA
+3217 IAKGRLKYA

-3244 EGDITDLNK
+3244 EGNITDLNK

-3328 SGIISEKLAKR
+3328 SGIISKKLAER

-3493 MHDPGLLKAL
+3493 MHDPGLVKAL

-3512 AFISLMGTA
+3512 AFISFMGTA

-3557 NPVTYTI
+3557 NPVTYTV
-3564 DWFKAFIEAVRNTDD
+3564 DWLKAFIEAVRNTDD

-3588 GYVGCIT
+3588 GYVGSIT
-3595 SKANVLRG
+3595 SNANVLRG

-3642 EYKRALEQNGG
+3642 EYKRALDKNGG

-3677 EINNLVM
+3677 DINNLVM
-3684 FNSARVTAIG
+3684 FHSAKVTSIG
-3694 QNSERIM
+3694 QNAERIL
-3701 KSRRI
+3701 KNRRI
-3706 FAKFLIV
+3706 FAKWLTV
-3713 NFLQTAM
+3713 NFLKTAM

-3762 QFLRVPKEQN
+3762 QFLRVPKETN
-3772 VMALSSVLDATWER
+3772 VMALSSVLGATWER

-3796 DMDEYLVDALMIADP
+3796 DMDEYLVDALMVADP
-3811 NPMKAAGDLI
+3811 NPLKAAGNLV

-3871 ITGMSPFKIDYI
+3871 ITGMSPFQIDYI

-3917 KSVLKGIPVPGVM
+3917 KSVLKGIPVPGVV

-3935 YSTDVVSNFYDTKEW
+3935 YSTDVVSNFYDTKEG
-3950 YDKRSGSY
+3950 YDKRAGSY

-3972 TYGSYK
+3972 TYGSKK

-4009 NTFIQSA
+4009 NTFIQSV

-4039 SDIAPYIVVP
+4039 SDIAPYIDVP

-4061 VSYYLDGYDLLDYYT
+4061 VSYDLDGYDLLDYYT

-4083 YYCNDILDSTASDE
+4083 YYCNDILNSTASDE
-4097 EKAEALKKAKREV
+4097 EKAEALKKVKREV
-4110 KEDLN
+4110 KKELN
-4115 EIFFEKLK
+4115 DIFFEKLK

>member
-1 MAKDYAEMLR
+1 
-11 KAREGYAAA
+11 
-20 TSGDTSGAS
+20 
-29 KSGAKDYAKMLQDAR
+29 
-44 NRVQGIQSNNDA
+44 
-56 DAAQRAS
+56 
-63 NARTVAARYYTNNL
+63 
-77 QYPGT
+77 
-82 VKKTP
+82 
-87 EQQSNDRVVY
+87 
-97 ARQPEVQQQ
+97 
-106 LKEHADKLRAG
+106 
-117 MEFKQTDEYK
+117 
-127 TGLQNRMSGASLS
+127 
-140 RSLAQ
+140 
-145 NVPVVAPIKADETPV
+145 
-160 LNTAPATEAREV
+160 
-172 YKEKQETPYLPGL
+172 
-185 RDNSVAKQIGYLSEI
+185 
-200 AAAAVN
+200 
-206 LGAEDLKGGAKDL
+206 
-219 FNQITEGIAKG
+219 
-230 TETKQ
+230 
-235 VGKVSLPSGIKKS
+235 
-248 TKPTFRTYSENQE
+248 
-261 LGLDD
+261 
-266 GSNLIKSMLKAS
+266 
-278 EDAWYLNSDTEET
+278 
-291 PAEKRIAEIENKYKY
+291 
-306 TNKSDVTNFL
+306 
-316 ASALSGTGYGTQN
+316 
-329 IAGSLVSGGGL
+329 
-340 GNPVSASMT
+340 
-349 LFKGIRRNM
+349 
-358 RDAKRMG
+358 
-365 YSKDDAVGYATRQT
+365 
-379 LADTGLDAILNA
+379 
-391 AGAGVEQVAGKA
+391 
-403 IANIPSVYTRAAART
+403 
-418 GVSALSEAAQSALS
+418 
-432 NIVSVANQKMTGN
+432 
-445 PDATIDW
+445 
-452 NSVAR
+452 
-457 SAAVGGFS
+457 
-465 GALQQG
+465 
-471 IIEIVNLPT
+471 
-480 NARLAKRDYAV
+480 
-491 AEEYIKRATHVESDA
+491 
-506 EAEQMV
+506 
-512 QVGKKLLEYVD
+512 
-523 DLANEGTSESK
+523 
-534 ARAKGWKAY
+534 
-543 KDTISAVVDD
+543 
-553 LENYG
+553 
-558 DRIVVD
+558 
-564 FAEKSDIVNNIIN
+564 
-577 APKADIVDGTADLV
+577 
-591 NKVAES
+591 
-597 IEPNENAVNAT
+597 
-608 IDYIR
+608 
-613 DEIQKKQNEITMQ
+613 
-626 TDPVLRRE
+626 
-634 TEIDRL
+634 
-640 AIIEIEKTLRNK
+640 
-652 RAEIESARKKKLEEA
+652 
-667 DAAETQPNTTPTTD
+667 
-681 GTEKT
+681 
-686 VETSEKPLTTAQEN
+686 
-700 ATIPV
+700 
-705 ENTAQEQTVAKQ
+705 
-717 PKQEERVETPK
+717 
-728 NETTAKQTDPGN
+728 
-740 KNIQTFTVD
+740 
-749 GRTVE
+749 
-754 IDTSKRAPNEF
+754 
-765 TLKHVVKKH
+765 
-774 SKTGEDLDVYQIPEN
+774 
-789 LSSNEYARLKKNM
+789 
-802 VGIGGYYSSFVKG
+802 
-815 FIVPRDKI
+815 
-823 DRIEY
+823 
-828 FADVEEETPAQN
+828 
-840 VQQGEKSGIHVEQ
+840 
-853 AEEKAAENT
+853 
-862 VQDSSETVVDSAEA
+862 
-876 KPIVE
+876 
-881 INKASGGETNEE
+881 
-893 QAAIADGS
+893 
-901 TSPASETEKAKAKI
+901 
-915 KKSVE
+915 
-920 TAGFEYKSKNARNIG
+920 
-935 TAIANGALSLDN
+935 
-947 IVYGGK
+947 
-953 VNGFSDEQRKHFAET
+953 
-968 LIAGSYTDAD
+968 
-978 TIHTKIPYDGT
+978 
-989 FDIKNNPTVIGNAL
+989 
-1003 DALKIKLSSA
+1003 
-1013 ENVGGN
+1013 
-1019 SNANVKKIITL
+1019 
-1030 LQNAYTVAS
+1030 
-1039 SKHDGTD
+1039 
-1046 YVTDGSILIK
+1046 
-1056 VSTENLSEIRS
+1056 
-1067 ALDAKGNMQ
+1067 
-1076 ETQRDFLSMF
+1076 
-1086 DSDNIELLKVQPRK
+1086 
-1100 AYKIPASQKGGG
+1100 
-1112 ITAVSFETPDGKETL
+1112 
-1127 FDSRYVKTFDGKEN
+1127 
-1141 FWAAV
+1141 
-1146 KYKYAGDKY
+1146 
-1155 SLASV
+1155 
-1160 DKDGSINCLILPLNV
+1160 
-1175 SHTSNYEQVAFNSK
+1175 
-1189 SKLWAGKETE
+1189 
-1199 NTYTGENY
+1199 
-1207 VENTDAT
+1207 
-1214 LQTPEEPQPEQPRQQ
+1214 
-1229 VVQETT
+1229 
-1235 QQVQKDQNKPAS
+1235 
-1247 TQISDYV
+1247 
-1254 LDKLTNNGKITT
+1254 
-1266 QELQSI
+1266 
-1272 ADKAHGGTMAEGKYD
+1272 
-1287 VKAMTD
+1287 
-1293 AMELGVNRY
+1293 
-1302 IIDTIS
+1302 
-1308 NAQSDFNSPK
+1308 
-1318 AEKAVESID
+1318 
-1327 EITESILNAIPTQT
+1327 
-1341 KRSEEQVSL
+1341 
-1350 QQFSTPPNIAY
+1350 
-1361 LASWVANI
+1361 
-1369 DNKDTVLEPSAGIGG
+1369 
-1384 LASFAKADGAKVYV
+1384 
-1398 NELSESRLEMLK
+1398 
-1410 QLPFDGFFKEN
+1410 
-1421 AEQINNI
+1421 
-1428 LPDSVSP
+1428 
-1435 SVVLMNPPFSSTGGR
+1435 
-1450 TKNSTKNA
+1450 
-1458 IPHIE
+1458 
-1463 QALLR
+1463 
-1468 LQDGGRLVAIVGK
+1468 
-1481 GMADDTPTFRNW
+1481 
-1493 YNELRKTY
+1493 
-1501 DIRANVGINGEN
+1501 
-1513 YRKYGTTFDVQML
+1513 
-1526 VIDKTGPQKGKT
+1526 
-1538 ITGNYDDL
+1538 
-1546 REIPPLLEEVRNDK
+1546 
-1560 TKIGENAIQNPEAI
+1560 
-1574 HDKAVEELEIAR
+1574 
-1586 EASSKA
+1586 
-1592 ETALDAVK
+1592 
-1600 KMHDMYWF
+1600 
-1608 AENESAM
+1608 
-1615 SRGKKYSALSRPISK
+1615 
-1630 NASINRRDDVIK
+1630 
-1642 ELKKGAVPV
+1642 
-1651 EKSGEYRLQ
+1651 
-1660 FADKTF
+1660 
-1666 AIVVKSEHEF
+1666 
-1676 AEYLTSN
+1676 
-1683 KRSDESW
+1683 
-1690 DDALKRIQYHDG
+1690 
-1702 ALEKAEKAYNDAR
+1702 
-1715 SIESQKLEAA
+1715 
-1725 EEAYD
+1725 
-1730 ALTKYRHAK
+1730 
-1739 WDTAVRKSQEQNN
+1739 
-1752 AIKKGEDVNDRSR
+1752 
-1765 ENQQLE
+1765 
-1771 TGESGRKDVGIHRGA
+1771 
-1786 DVPKELGVADTIRE
+1786 
-1800 NVSGDDSGV
+1800 
-1809 PLGVSEQGN
+1809 
-1818 SSGSGRIVADTENP
+1818 
-1832 QHTGI
+1832 
-1837 VQTDDGGSK
+1837 
-1846 RGRSDTGIRE
+1846 
-1856 RSTDAKGLH
+1856 
-1865 EEVSDRGRG
+1865 
-1874 DMAVQRGDNAGHDID
+1874 
-1889 GDGSTARRD
+1889 
-1898 KPRTRGDERLG
+1898 
-1909 RGDVAESD
+1909 
-1917 KQYHKAALDSSEDN
+1917 
-1931 GTYATYTPEKLNIK
+1931 
-1945 GAKPHPTKLV
+1945 
-1955 ESSAMSSVHAPD
+1955 MSSVHAPD

-1980 KGVLSDAQLVAV
+1980 KGVLSDAQLEAV

-1999 ETVLPNGN
+1999 ETVLPNGD

-2058 DLGGKESDVI
+2058 DLGGKESDII
-2068 DFSKEKGKKGGIGKF
+2068 DFSKEKSKKGGIGKF

-2215 DMKATGTYI
+2215 DMKATGAYI

-2326 AQERAVEKMREE
+2326 AQERAVEKMRAD

-2368 KYIDEN
+2368 KYVDEN

-2448 KRVEDVRGDGAKN
+2448 KRVEDVRGDGEKN

-2622 FYDEYGNFKL
+2622 FYDEYGNFNL

-2710 YVQAKVYNKPTIIQT
+2710 YVQAKVYNKPTVIQT

-2757 NSFGVPVKRFRLQG
+2757 NSFGVPVKRFRLQS

-2798 AVWKEAVKEVPEYN
+2798 AVWKEAVKDVPEYN

-2988 AGKDGKLPMPK
+2988 SGKDGKLPMPK

-3092 VAMYFADLLH
+3092 VAMYFADLLR
-3102 DGEYAQHKNPQFS
+3102 DGEYAQQKNPQFS

-3328 SGIISEKLAKR
+3328 SGIISKKLAER

-3493 MHDPGLLKAL
+3493 MHDPGLVKAL

-3546 NTGYIFSKTTN
+3546 YSGYIFSKTTN
-3557 NPVTYTI
+3557 NPVTYTV
-3564 DWFKAFIEAVRNTDD
+3564 DWFKAFIEAIRNTDD

-3613 KLKESINP
+3613 KLKDIINP
-3621 RNWLESLSG
+3621 RNWLESLSR

-3653 DVIAAVQEGMDVTV
+3653 DVIAAVQEGMDITV

-3694 QNSERIM
+3694 QNSERIL
-3701 KSRRI
+3701 KNRRI
-3706 FAKFLIV
+3706 FAKWLTV
-3713 NFLQTAM
+3713 NFLKTAM
-3720 HIAALVLFSKMFDEG
+3720 QIAALVLFSKMFDEG

-3772 VMALSSVLDATWER
+3772 VMALSSVLGATWER

-3796 DMDEYLVDALMIADP
+3796 DMDEYLVDALMVADP
-3811 NPMKAAGDLI
+3811 NPLKAAGDLI

-3871 ITGMSPFKIDYI
+3871 ITGMSPFQIDYI

-3917 KSVLKGIPVPGVM
+3917 KSVLKGIPVPGVV

-3935 YSTDVVSNFYDTKEW
+3935 YSTDVVSNFYDTKEG

-4009 NTFIQSA
+4009 NTFIQSV

-4026 RIAKLA
+4026 RISKLA

-4061 VSYYLDGYDLLDYYT
+4061 VSYDLDGYDLLDYYT

-4083 YYCNDILDSTASDE
+4083 YYCNDILNSTASDE
-4097 EKAEALKKAKREV
+4097 EKAEALKKVKREV
-4110 KEDLN
+4110 KEELN
-4115 EIFFEKLK
+4115 DIFFEKLK

>member
-11 KAREGYAAA
+11 KAREGYTAA
-20 TSGDTSGAS
+20 TSGTTSGAR

-44 NRVQGIQSNNDA
+44 NRVQGIQSNNYA

-63 NARTVAARYYTNNL
+63 NERTVAARYYTNNL
-77 QYPGT
+77 QYPGA

-87 EQQSNDRVVY
+87 EQQAHDRVVY
-97 ARQPEVQQQ
+97 ARQPAVQQQ
-106 LKEHADKLRAG
+106 LKENADKLRAG

-160 LNTAPATEAREV
+160 SNTAPATEAREV

-185 RDNSVAKQIGYLSEI
+185 RENSVAKQIGYLSEI

-206 LGAEDLKGGAKDL
+206 LGAEDLKGGVKDL

-306 TNKSDVTNFL
+306 TNKSGVTNFL

-329 IAGSLVSGGGL
+329 IVGSLVSGGGL

-365 YSKDDAVGYATRQT
+365 YSKDDAVSYATQQT

-403 IANIPSVYTRAAART
+403 IANIPSVYARAAART

-564 FAEKSDIVNNIIN
+564 FAEKADIVNNIIN

-591 NKVAES
+591 NKVAEN

-667 DAAETQPNTTPTTD
+667 DAAETQPNTPPTTY

-686 VETSEKPLTTAQEN
+686 VETSEKPLTTEQKD

-705 ENTAQEQTVAKQ
+705 ENAAQEQPAAE
-717 PKQEERVETPK
+717 QEKPQEAPTQETQKPAA
-728 NETTAKQTDPGN
+728 ESSPATDS
-740 KNIQTFTVD
+740 
-749 GRTVE
+749 RT
-754 IDTSKRAPNEF
+754 KRAPNEF

-774 SKTGEDLDVYQIPEN
+774 SKTGEDLDVYQIPKN

-828 FADVEEETPAQN
+828 FADVEEETPAQK
-840 VQQGEKSGIHVEQ
+840 VDATAAPQQS
-853 AEEKAAENT
+853 A
-862 VQDSSETVVDSAEA
+862 ETVTAPQQPAE
-876 KPIVE
+876 K
-881 INKASGGETNEE
+881 
-893 QAAIADGS
+893 
-901 TSPASETEKAKAKI
+901 
-915 KKSVE
+915 
-920 TAGFEYKSKNARNIG
+920 
-935 TAIANGALSLDN
+935 
-947 IVYGGK
+947 
-953 VNGFSDEQRKHFAET
+953 
-968 LIAGSYTDAD
+968 
-978 TIHTKIPYDGT
+978 
-989 FDIKNNPTVIGNAL
+989 
-1003 DALKIKLSSA
+1003 
-1013 ENVGGN
+1013 
-1019 SNANVKKIITL
+1019 
-1030 LQNAYTVAS
+1030 
-1039 SKHDGTD
+1039 
-1046 YVTDGSILIK
+1046 
-1056 VSTENLSEIRS
+1056 
-1067 ALDAKGNMQ
+1067 
-1076 ETQRDFLSMF
+1076 
-1086 DSDNIELLKVQPRK
+1086 
-1100 AYKIPASQKGGG
+1100 
-1112 ITAVSFETPDGKETL
+1112 
-1127 FDSRYVKTFDGKEN
+1127 
-1141 FWAAV
+1141 
-1146 KYKYAGDKY
+1146 
-1155 SLASV
+1155 
-1160 DKDGSINCLILPLNV
+1160 
-1175 SHTSNYEQVAFNSK
+1175 
-1189 SKLWAGKETE
+1189 
-1199 NTYTGENY
+1199 

-1214 LQTPEEPQPEQPRQQ
+1214 LQTPEEPQPEQPRKQ

-1318 AEKAVESID
+1318 AENAVESID

-1592 ETALDAVK
+1592 ETELDAVK

-1615 SRGKKYSALSRPISK
+1615 SRGKKYSTLSRPISK
-1630 NASINRRDDVIK
+1630 NASINRRDAVIK
-1642 ELKKGAVPV
+1642 DLKKGAVPV

-1666 AIVVKSEHEF
+1666 SIVVKSEHEF

-1702 ALEKAEKAYNDAR
+1702 ELEKAEKAYNDAR

-1739 WDTAVRKSQEQNN
+1739 WETAVRKSQEQNN

-1832 QHTGI
+1832 KHAGI
-1837 VQTDDGGSK
+1837 VQTDDGGSG

-1865 EEVSDRGRG
+1865 EEVSERGRG

-1889 GDGSTARRD
+1889 SDGSTARRD

-1909 RGDVAESD
+1909 RGDVAESA

-1980 KGVLSDAQLVAV
+1980 KGVLSDAQLEAV

-2215 DMKATGTYI
+2215 DMKATGAYI

-2313 KACVVQVVNTQEA
+2313 KTCVVQVVNTQEA

-2710 YVQAKVYNKPTIIQT
+2710 YVQAKVYNKPTVIQT
-2725 LDDAM
+2725 IDDAM

-2798 AVWKEAVKEVPEYN
+2798 AVWKEAVKDVPEYN

-2938 QYKQRYFIPTGSKG
+2938 QYKQRYFIPTGRKG

-2999 NISDIYKAAKE
+2999 NISGIYKAAKE

-3092 VAMYFADLLH
+3092 VAMYFADLLR

-3244 EGDITDLNK
+3244 EGNITDLNK

-3328 SGIISEKLAKR
+3328 SGIISKKLAER

-3493 MHDPGLLKAL
+3493 MHDPGLVKAL

-3546 NTGYIFSKTTN
+3546 YTGYIFSKTTN

-3564 DWFKAFIEAVRNTDD
+3564 DWFKAFIEALRNTDD

-3701 KSRRI
+3701 KNRRI

-3720 HIAALVLFSKMFDEG
+3720 HLAALVLFSKMFDEG

-3811 NPMKAAGDLI
+3811 NPMKAASDLI

-3871 ITGMSPFKIDYI
+3871 ITGMSPFQIDYI

-3917 KSVLKGIPVPGVM
+3917 KSVLKGIPVPGVV

-3935 YSTDVVSNFYDTKEW
+3935 YSTDVVSNFYDTKEG

-3972 TYGSYK
+3972 TYGSKK

-3989 NARLKLEKND
+3989 NARLKLEKNE

-4009 NTFIQSA
+4009 NTFIQSV

-4039 SDIAPYIVVP
+4039 SDIAPYIDVP

-4061 VSYYLDGYDLLDYYT
+4061 VSYELDGYDLLDYYT

-4083 YYCNDILDSTASDE
+4083 YYCNDILNSTASDE
-4097 EKAEALKKAKREV
+4097 EKAEALKKVKREV
-4110 KEDLN
+4110 KEELN
-4115 EIFFEKLK
+4115 DIFFEKLK